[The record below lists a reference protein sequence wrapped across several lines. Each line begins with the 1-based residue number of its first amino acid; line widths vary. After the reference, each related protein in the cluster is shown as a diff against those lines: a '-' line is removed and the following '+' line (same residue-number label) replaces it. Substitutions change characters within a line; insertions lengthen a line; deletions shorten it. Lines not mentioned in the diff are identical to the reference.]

1 MPAARDVSNVDRD
14 FLARLRRVVR
24 AEQAKSAPR
33 ATDVV
38 EASVDKTGMDRQL
51 DERRRRW
58 DVDGSIVLGRVDT
71 SARERYYF
79 GRRALHDENGEL
91 LVVSIRSALGKELW
105 SGTDPSHPGRAI
117 LKRRFTISGWTVVDW
132 SNDFDLRRRAPEPQA
147 RDDSPA
153 VPTRKGTGGDLV
165 AVMVAL
171 DVHGTDARTALEQA
185 LLQLDLG
192 RPVSENLSIPIRGWN
207 RALVAGARSMGIP
220 EADVTREAIAREAEA
235 RLKRARLSF
244 ERREE
249 LDRKIAALDELIGG
263 GTLGRDELVQARQAL
278 RDLRKSS
285 RPRAL

>member
-1 MPAARDVSNVDRD
+1 M
-14 FLARLRRVVR
+14 
-24 AEQAKSAPR
+24 
-33 ATDVV
+33 
-38 EASVDKTGMDRQL
+38 
-51 DERRRRW
+51 
-58 DVDGSIVLGRVDT
+58 
-71 SARERYYF
+71 
-79 GRRALHDENGEL
+79 
-91 LVVSIRSALGKELW
+91 
-105 SGTDPSHPGRAI
+105 
-117 LKRRFTISGWTVVDW
+117 VDW

-147 RDDSPA
+147 EDDRPA
-153 VPTRKGTGGDLV
+153 VPGRKGTGGDLV

-220 EADVTREAIAREAEA
+220 EADVTREAIAREVEA
-235 RLKRARLSF
+235 RLERARLSF